1 MHNNLNT
8 FLFLLNR
15 RSVSIPGIFESST
28 ATYAFLC
35 SCQTI
40 NKRIIAIM
48 HTFHQREKIWG
59 IHDLSWSHMIPFVR
73 WHSRSSEFAA
83 MYLLVKIVACKNKK
97 KWSNF

>member
-48 HTFHQREKIWG
+48 HTFHQREKI
-59 IHDLSWSHMIPFVR
+59 
-73 WHSRSSEFAA
+73 
-83 MYLLVKIVACKNKK
+83 
-97 KWSNF
+97 